1 LLNAR
6 LSFTSSCTV
15 IYDFK
20 YKELQE
26 LRRNK
31 ANADKKVIKYIDLKF
46 TEMDCCF
53 KIVGLLNGW
62 LVGWGG

>member
-6 LSFTSSCTV
+6 LSFTSSWTV

-31 ANADKKVIKYIDLKF
+31 ANADKKVIKYMSVSRFQEK
-46 TEMDCCF
+46 E
-53 KIVGLLNGW
+53 KRGK
-62 LVGWGG
+62 